1 MYKRQFIKWHW
12 KKYNTKGATSHPG
25 ERPHGKFTC
34 RRPPRR
40 QTTGSS
46 HVERSTA
53 SHQVTQSASSI
64 SAILIHANTDDKT
77 KHDLFAGLRD
87 LIYGTSRRDPTWSQK
102 GKLSLL
108 HTAGDGVAD
117 LFRMAERLFKAGDFG
132 QANAT
137 FRQCFCLLETS
148 IRSEPIDVYQALF
161 FDIPYRIPTAALLS
175 VYLSHLHRLL
185 NVKRM
190 GEPIAIIARLM
201 HQAHVR
207 ALQLTPII
215 RQMHNI
221 TADYYTEIRG
231 KHDLASLEARMEA
244 LRLHGIEKN
253 PEKCQEIIQ
262 SFDGILTQTAERF
275 GEFSEEVISVENWK
289 IASAIG
295 LTLTSSAF
303 VQICEAHIARL
314 HGANGSRQQCEW
326 NVETL
331 ERYNHTK
338 YYLYKFFMESGDI
351 EPAVV
356 CLKESIAAAEYAA
369 AKANDE
375 RWRSSSAC
383 QLLQDRLE
391 LVDCLYRIGKADE
404 AKYVR
409 ASITASDYLEKVVR
423 NDLEENFFAMCS
435 S

>member
-1 MYKRQFIKWHW
+1 
-12 KKYNTKGATSHPG
+12 
-25 ERPHGKFTC
+25 
-34 RRPPRR
+34 
-40 QTTGSS
+40 
-46 HVERSTA
+46 
-53 SHQVTQSASSI
+53 
-64 SAILIHANTDDKT
+64 
-77 KHDLFAGLRD
+77 
-87 LIYGTSRRDPTWSQK
+87 
-102 GKLSLL
+102 
-108 HTAGDGVAD
+108 
-117 LFRMAERLFKAGDFG
+117 MAERLFKAGDFG

-201 HQAHVR
+201 YQAHVR
-207 ALQLTPII
+207 ALQLTQII

-231 KHDLASLEARMEA
+231 THDLASLEARMEA

-262 SFDGILTQTAERF
+262 NFDGILTHTAERF

-314 HGANGSRQQCEW
+314 HGSNGSRQQCEW

-351 EPAVV
+351 EAAVKYSASPARFRHEGRPFVSTF
-356 CLKESIAAAEYAA
+356 EGTAQAEDWVDFKAQTGCFFLPDWSSDG
-369 AKANDE
+369 AKRAMERAGGVADGLFSWDLWTWGGHDIDTYTDASYDE
-375 RWRSSSAC
+375 LLGGKPYMSPVSPWFYTNMPGFSKNWLWRGDHAWYDRWV
-383 QLLQDRLE
+383 Q
-391 LVDCLYRIGKADE
+391 VDW
-404 AKYVR
+404 
-409 ASITASDYLEKVVR
+409 
-423 NDLEENFFAMCS
+423 
-435 S
+435 